1 MSLHRLTLDS
11 TPPAAGSAVT
21 LTGDEAWHAVAVK
34 RVQAGD
40 TVELLDG
47 RGTVATATITA
58 TDKHKRGASVA
69 LRINAVR
76 VDPPTSPRL
85 EIWSAVPKADRAS
98 QMVDQLAQAGAAV
111 WRPLITA
118 RSVTDADHKA
128 DRLHRIALEASKQCG
143 RAWHME
149 LGAPITV
156 ADAAAWTKANPRP
169 AAALLVTEAT
179 GTPPADAPRAGHIVA
194 LIGPEGGFTPA
205 ELSLL
210 ASAGAATV
218 RLGPHVLRTET
229 AAVAAAVALLCR

>member
-21 LTGDEAWHAVAVK
+21 LSGDEAWHAVAVK
-34 RVQAGD
+34 RVQSGD
-40 TVELLDG
+40 TVELLNG

-58 TDKHKRGASVA
+58 TDKSKRGASVA
-69 LRINAVR
+69 LRIDAVR
-76 VDPPTSPRL
+76 VEPPTSPRL
-85 EIWSAVPKADRAS
+85 EVWSAVPKADRAS

-128 DRLHRIALEASKQCG
+128 DRLHRIAVEASKQCG

-149 LGAPITV
+149 IGPPVTI
-156 ADAAAWTKANPRP
+156 ADAAAWVKANPMP
-169 AAALLVTEAT
+169 AGAMLVADAD
-179 GTPPADAPRAGHIVA
+179 GVTPAGAPRAGHLVV
-194 LIGPEGGFTPA
+194 LVGPEGGFTRE
-205 ELSLL
+205 ELETLKG
-210 ASAGAATV
+210 AGGSTV

-229 AAVAAAVALLCR
+229 AAVAAAIALLCR